1 MSYEHARIC
10 KVGWTPK
17 TSRLRLEWETP
28 SGGEEWDEAT
38 ISLKCTPHPDLLAA
52 LQALAPHV
60 VEICEMEDLQEPA
73 IEVRSVTYT
82 WAHDVMGAV
91 ITALRHLQNS
101 PAPLVLNTP
110 HKPSDWYGDQEDGD
124 PAQLLPEHTV
134 RALRQLQKEAIEFL
148 EGKRAPEP
156 EQNDDREAA

>member
-1 MSYEHARIC
+1 MIWNSARIT
-10 KVGWTPK
+10 KIGWTPK
-17 TSRLRLEWETP
+17 TGRLALAWELP
-28 SGGEEWDEAT
+28 AKDEGEWDEF
-38 ISLKCTPHPDLLAA
+38 SFSRKVKPHPDLLAA

-60 VEICEMEDLQEPA
+60 VELCELEDLREPA

-91 ITALRHLQNS
+91 VTALRHLQNS

-110 HKPSDWYGDQEDGD
+110 HKPSDAYGEDEAD

-134 RALRQLQKEAIEFL
+134 RALRELAREAVAFL
-148 EGKRAPEP
+148 DGKRAPEAG
-156 EQNDDREAA
+156 EDEREAA